1 MDFDERLKQLNQQI
15 HTKKSLEAKRTE
27 LEAQRETLHK
37 HATQL
42 KKIMWTEQADVDKL
56 TRTSMTSILS
66 AMLGNKEK
74 RLEKEQAEAFAA
86 KMKYDSAVRQL
97 QVVEADL
104 HHLNSELRT
113 IASCEQQYQEL
124 LEQKAQAIEQSGS
137 ETAKQLFALDEQ
149 ITALQSQKKEIQ
161 EAISAGSRA
170 RNTINSI
177 LSSLNNAEDWG
188 TLDLFGGGVLSDLA
202 KHSHL
207 DDAQEKVETLQEEL
221 RRFKTELADVTIQ
234 ADLQIRVDGF
244 LRFADYFFDS
254 FFTDWAVMDKI
265 NQSQASVQKNK
276 RPGRSRALSAEKYEL
291 FRRTADLFDALT
303 KRCLGCLCCIIN
315 LAAVT
320 YIPAGRFLLK

>member
-1 MDFDERLKQLNQQI
+1 MDFDEKLKQLNQQI
-15 HTKKSLEAKRTE
+15 HTKKSLEAKHTE

-37 HATQL
+37 HVTQL

-66 AMLGNKEK
+66 VMLGNKEN
-74 RLEKEQAEAFAA
+74 RLEKERAEACAA
-86 KMKYDSAVRQL
+86 KMKYDSAMRQL
-97 QVVEADL
+97 QAVEEDL
-104 HHLNSELRT
+104 HHLHSELRT

-265 NQSQASVQKNK
+265 NQSQASVQKTKDQVEAVLSQLKSMNCSVEQQISLM
-276 RPGRSRALSAEKYEL
+276 RSQR
-291 FRRTADLFDALT
+291 DALV
-303 KRCLGCLCCIIN
+303 
-315 LAAVT
+315 ASAV
-320 YIPAGRFLLK
+320 L